1 MPEALWRPGAPLTDG
16 VVVLRDLREDDVPAI
31 VEGCRDPLV
40 RRFTAR
46 IPDPYREE
54 DAREFIA
61 LQPQMVAEGRET
73 HFAIAGAEDDALL
86 GVIGLHHVDRPTGS
100 ALCGYWV
107 GPRHRGRGVATRA
120 LRLLVAWATGEL
132 GIEGLRLFAHVEN
145 VGSHRVAEQAGF
157 RRTGVTK
164 HAFAGCEGDAFAYE
178 LAPSA
183 Q

>member
-1 MPEALWRPGAPLTDG
+1 MRPQTPLSDG
-16 VVVLRDLREDDVPAI
+16 VVVLRDLREDDVGAL

-46 IPDPYREE
+46 IPDPYGED

-61 LQPQMVAEGRET
+61 LQPQMAAEGREL
-73 HFAIAGAEDDALL
+73 HFAIAGADDDALL
-86 GVIGLHHVDRPTGS
+86 GVIGLHHVDRPTDS

-120 LRLLVAWATGEL
+120 LRLLTAWATEEL
-132 GIEGLRLFAHVEN
+132 GIGGLRLFAHVEN
-145 VGSHRVAEQAGF
+145 VASHRVAEEAGY

-164 HAFAGCEGDAFAYE
+164 HAFAGCEGDAFAYA
-178 LAPSA
+178 LDR
-183 Q
+183 